1 MPPHNVRCAHGRST
15 VWLVTA
21 LLALILGA
29 CRGPL
34 LDLHAEAPA
43 RVWAAAPVCAEVA
56 VKAAAAGHSAAWLA
70 RLAFRE
76 SRLRRDVCSAAGA
89 CGPLQAVPGY
99 WCEGGALGLQTR
111 QGRPLKAA
119 TGRIRRGVSPERPQT
134 ISAAGGR
141 FNAEPC
147 DLVEAGVRAW
157 GHYERKAGGD
167 RERALC
173 WYTGRRG
180 CV

>member
-1 MPPHNVRCAHGRST
+1 M
-15 VWLVTA
+15 TA

-34 LDLHAEAPA
+34 LDIHAESPG

-56 VKAAAAGHSAAWLA
+56 VKAAAAGHSAAWLTH
-70 RLAFRE
+70 LAYRE
-76 SRLRRDVCSAAGA
+76 SRLRRDVCSRAGA

-99 WCEGGALGLQTR
+99 WCEG
-111 QGRPLKAA
+111 
-119 TGRIRRGVSPERPQT
+119 
-134 ISAAGGR
+134 
-141 FNAEPC
+141 EPC
-147 DLVEAGVRAW
+147 DLVAAGVRAW

-167 RERALC
+167 RRRALC